1 MQQAQ
6 GVVDAPDGRIG
17 FDAKPEQPNGH
28 TDGWR
33 VQVREGGFRVQGG
46 HRRGGRRGVAGA
58 VGAEGGGRS
67 LHGLTRTDTDKHG
80 RFLEVRIQVRV
91 QRSGETENRENGVF
105 GDNEKIENHQK

>member
-1 MQQAQ
+1 M
-6 GVVDAPDGRIG
+6 GGGKGSG
-17 FDAKPEQPNGH
+17 FG
-28 TDGWR
+28 
-33 VQVREGGFRVQGG
+33 VQGG

-105 GDNEKIENHQK
+105 GDNEKIENHQKQGKYAQNFQKFEKADFGVAF